1 VKSIE
6 IPQFIFKTKT
16 AIMKLS
22 KSNFSHPSVVI
33 NLTFLC
39 LFVLLVGSCTSS
51 TSTEQAEPGGL
62 KDYYADNYLIG
73 VALFPELFDDTV
85 TAKLVKT
92 HFNSITAEN
101 DMKWE
106 RVHPTL
112 SEYTFDRAD
121 RIVDFTQA
129 NDIELI
135 GHTLVWHSQL
145 GKGVLNPV
153 GEENEE
159 ILVDSATLMN
169 RIKEHI
175 FNVAGR
181 YKGKVHGWD
190 VVNEALNDDGTLRE
204 SGFLKIAGD
213 GYIAKAFEFASE
225 ADPEAELY
233 YNDYNLV
240 EPAKREG
247 AIRIV
252 KSLQEKGLR
261 IDAVGVQAHWEL
273 DYPTLEE
280 IEKSILAYA
289 DAGVQVMFT
298 ELDISVLPSPWR
310 MPSAEVSIRFENN
323 ETMNPYPDHLPDSLT
338 LALARR
344 YKDIFAIFNKHSEK
358 ISRVTFWGLHDGISW
373 KNGFPIRGRTDYP
386 LLFDRKMKPKEAYWA
401 VVGLVDNRADK

>member
-1 VKSIE
+1 MCRTYRNARVSIRS
-6 IPQFIFKTKT
+6 
-16 AIMKLS
+16 AIMDLS
-22 KSNFSHPSVVI
+22 ESNFSGLRPTLQSV
-33 NLTFLC
+33 
-39 LFVLLVGSCTSS
+39 LFLLVAAFTGSCTSNAPNGQ
-51 TSTEQAEPGGL
+51 TKTGGL
-62 KDYYADNYLIG
+62 KDHYAGTYLIG
-73 VALFPELFDDTV
+73 VALFPELFDDSV
-85 TAKLVKT
+85 SAGLIKT
-92 HFNSITAEN
+92 QFNSITAEN

-112 SEYTFDRAD
+112 NEYTFDRAD
-121 RIVDFTQA
+121 EIVDFTQR

-145 GKGVLNPV
+145 GKGVFTA
-153 GEENEE
+153 EENEE
-159 ILVDSATLMN
+159 IHVDSATLMS
-169 RIKEHI
+169 RVKEHI
-175 FNVAGR
+175 FTVAGR

-204 SGFLKIAGD
+204 SGFLKIARE
-213 GYIAKAFEFASE
+213 GYISKAFEFANE

-240 EPAKREG
+240 NPAKREG

-252 KSLQEKGLR
+252 RSLQEKGLR

-273 DYPTLEE
+273 DYPSLEE
-280 IEKSILAYA
+280 IEKSILAYS

-323 ETMNPYPDHLPDSLT
+323 ETMNPYPAGMPDSIN
-338 LALARR
+338 LALAQR
-344 YKDIFAIFNKHSEK
+344 YKDIFAIFNKHSDK

-386 LLFDRKMKPKEAYWA
+386 LLFDRKMKPKDAYWE